1 MKNILLFASL
11 IFGTSFYSQGFEK
24 GVLEENNRIE
34 LLGELAELSGIK
46 MTK

>member
-11 IFGTSFYSQGFEK
+11 ILALVFLLTRFRK